1 MHRRSAPS
9 VARTLALLF
18 ALLVSACGGGGGGG
32 SSNPPGPI
40 PPGGPTT
47 YTVSGTVSGMVGTG
61 LVLTNN
67 GGDNLTVNGNV
78 GFTFSTAWFSGFPY
92 SVAVQ
97 TQPSSPAQVCTV
109 ANGSGTISGNVTNV
123 QVVCRNTIG
132 GNVSGLV
139 GTLVLQ
145 DNGGDNK
152 TLNASGPF
160 TFATAIDTGGTY
172 SVTVLSSASPPQQC
186 TVTNGGGTANNGN
199 VTNVQ
204 VVCRNTIGGTV
215 SGLVGTVVLQN
226 NGGDNLSVGAIG
238 PFTFA
243 TALTTSSSYLVTV
256 FTQPAGQTCLVTA
269 NGSGSAFGNVT
280 NVEVSCVNGQ
290 WTWMNGSST
299 PNQLGVYGTKGT
311 AAPGNVPG
319 SRDGAVSW
327 TDTGGNLWLFGG
339 FGYDSI
345 PPTISLGRLND
356 LWKYN
361 IGIGQWTW
369 VSGANTQNQT
379 GVYGTK
385 GTPAAAN
392 VPGAREG
399 AASWIDASGNLWLF
413 GGLGLAST
421 IVPGDLNDLWKF
433 TVSTGQWTWMSG
445 SNFSDN
451 LSVVANYGAKGVAA
465 ASNVPGGRERAVS
478 WTDTGGNLWLF
489 GGYGSD
495 ATSNIGPLNDLW
507 KFNIVAGQ
515 WTWVSGANTP
525 GQSGTY
531 GIQGTA
537 AAANVPGARESATGW
552 FEAANGNLWLF
563 GGSGKDSIGGNT
575 TNGLNDLWKFNIAS
589 GQWTWMSGSNVGGQV
604 GTYGTLGVA
613 AAANVPGARGNA
625 ISWTDSIG
633 NLWLFGGNSGGTLFG
648 DLWKYNIAAGQ
659 WTWMNGSKLTD
670 QPGTYGTL
678 GAPGT
683 GLPGSRPAAG
693 SWIDASGNLWL
704 FGGSSRNDLWRYH

>member
-1 MHRRSAPS
+1 MHRCDIPIA
-9 VARTLALLF
+9 ARGLALLVVLF
-18 ALLVSACGGGGGGG
+18 VSACGGGGGGG
-32 SSNPPGPI
+32 TSTPPPNPSGV
-40 PPGGPTT
+40 PTT
-47 YTVSGTVSGMVGTG
+47 YTVSGTVTGMVGTG
-61 LVLTNN
+61 MVLRNN
-67 GGDNLTVNGNV
+67 GGDDKTINGN
-78 GFTFSTAWFSGFPY
+78 GPFTFSTAWFSGFPY
-92 SVAVQ
+92 SVTVQ
-97 TQPSSPAQVCTV
+97 TQPSSPAQVCAV

-299 PNQLGVYGTKGT
+299 QNQL
-311 AAPGNVPG
+311 
-319 SRDGAVSW
+319 
-327 TDTGGNLWLFGG
+327 
-339 FGYDSI
+339 
-345 PPTISLGRLND
+345 
-356 LWKYN
+356 
-361 IGIGQWTW
+361 
-369 VSGANTQNQT
+369 

-489 GGYGSD
+489 GGYGSY

>member
-1 MHRRSAPS
+1 MHRVSG
-9 VARTLALLF
+9 VAHSLALLLV
-18 ALLVSACGGGGGGG
+18 LLVSACGGGGGGG
-32 SSNPPGPI
+32 SSNPPGPV

-47 YTVSGTVSGMVGTG
+47 YTVSGTVSGMIGSG
-61 LVLTNN
+61 MVLTNN

-78 GFTFSTAWFSGFPY
+78 GFTFATAWFSGFAY

-123 QVVCRNTIG
+123 QVVCRNSIG
-132 GNVSGLV
+132 GTVTGLV
-139 GTLVLQ
+139 GTLVLRN
-145 DNGGDNK
+145 NGGDNK
-152 TLNASGPF
+152 TITANAPF
-160 TFATAIDTGGTY
+160 TFATAVDTGSAY
-172 SVTVLSSASPPQQC
+172 SVTVFSSSNPAQQC
-186 TVTNGGGTANNGN
+186 TVTNGSGTANGN
-199 VTNVQ
+199 ITNVQ
-204 VVCRNTIGGTV
+204 VVCSNTIGGTV
-215 SGLVGTVVLQN
+215 SGLVGGTTVVLQN

-243 TALTTSSSYLVTV
+243 TALTTGSSYLVKV

-290 WTWMNGSST
+290 WTWMSGSST

-339 FGYDSI
+339 YGYGSVQ
-345 PPTISLGRLND
+345 PVVSLGDLND

-361 IGIGQWTW
+361 ITSGQWTW
-369 VSGANTQNQT
+369 VSGANTQNQI

-385 GTPAAAN
+385 GTAAAAN
-392 VPGAREG
+392 VPGARED
-399 AASWIDASGNLWLF
+399 AVSWIDANGNLWLF

-421 IVPGDLNDLWKF
+421 ASLDVLNDLWKF

-445 SNFSDN
+445 SNKNDN
-451 LSVVANYGAKGVAA
+451 LSVAANYGAKGVAA
-465 ASNVPGGRERAVS
+465 ASNVPGGRRNAAS
-478 WTDTGGNLWLF
+478 WTDASGNLWLF
-489 GGYGSD
+489 GGYSWD
-495 ATSNIGPLNDLW
+495 STNNIGPLNDLW

-515 WTWVSGANTP
+515 WTWVSGANTA

-563 GGSGKDSIGGNT
+563 GGSGKDSSVGSGT

-589 GQWTWMSGSNVGGQV
+589 GQWTWVSGSNVGGQA
-604 GTYGTLGVA
+604 GTYGTLGVG
-613 AAANVPGARGNA
+613 AAANVPGFRLNA

-633 NLWLFGGNSGGTLFG
+633 NLWLFGGNAGGTFFG
-648 DLWKYNIAAGQ
+648 DLWKHNIAAGQ
-659 WTWMNGSKLTD
+659 WTWMNGSKLSD

-693 SWIDASGNLWL
+693 SWIDASSNLWL